1 MKITKAVITAAGP
14 RQRTLPLQTVVDR
27 DGVQKSVLQI
37 VLEEAQRAG
46 VEDICVVVCP
56 GDDVPYARATGK
68 LSARLTFVAQDQPRG
83 YGDAILC
90 ARPFTG
96 DEAFLHLVGDHLW
109 VSAGSEG
116 CAQQLAAV
124 AAQEACAVSAVQ
136 ATRETLLPYFGTVG
150 GRRLAGRQDLYLIED
165 VMEKPTPTEAEQ
177 RLLVPG
183 LRAGHYL
190 CFFGLHVFTPGIMD
204 ILAHMAGQDRDGVTL
219 SRALALL
226 AGQERYLALERP
238 WFRYDVGVQYGLLIA
253 QLALALSGRDRDLVL
268 TQLLELLASTRREI
282 QSSREVA

>member
-1 MKITKAVITAAGP
+1 MKIVKAVITAAGP

-27 DGVQKSVLQI
+27 DGVQKSVLRI

-46 VEDICVVVCP
+46 VEDICVVVSP
-56 GDDVPYARATGK
+56 EDETPYARAAGNTT
-68 LSARLTFVAQDQPRG
+68 ARLTFVAQAEPQG

-96 DEAFLHLVGDHLW
+96 DEPFLHLVGDHLW
-109 VSAGSEG
+109 VSAGREG
-116 CAQQLAAV
+116 CAQQLVEV
-124 AAQEACAVSAVQ
+124 AEQEECAVSAVQ
-136 ATRETLLPYFGTVG
+136 ASRETLLPYFGTVG
-150 GRRLAGRQDLYLIED
+150 GRRLAGRHDLYLVED

-190 CFFGLHVFTPGIMD
+190 CFFGLHVLTPGVMD
-204 ILAHMAGQDRDGVTL
+204 ILAGLVAQDRDAVTL
-219 SRALALL
+219 SQALALL
-226 AGQERYLALERP
+226 AGRERYLALERP

-268 TQLLELLASTRREI
+268 TQLLELLAHRELRAG
-282 QSSREVA
+282 QEAA

>member
-1 MKITKAVITAAGP
+1 MKIVKAVITAAGP

-27 DGVQKSVLQI
+27 DGVQKSVLRI

-46 VEDICVVVCP
+46 VEDICVVVSP
-56 GDDVPYARATGK
+56 EDEMPYARAAGNTA
-68 LSARLTFVAQDQPRG
+68 ARLTFVTQPEPRG

-96 DEAFLHLVGDHLW
+96 DEPFLHLVGDHLW
-109 VSAGSEG
+109 VSAGREG
-116 CAQQLAAV
+116 CAQQLVEV
-124 AAQEACAVSAVQ
+124 AEQEECAVSAVQ
-136 ATRETLLPYFGTVG
+136 ASRETLLPYFGTVG
-150 GRRLAGRQDLYLIED
+150 GRRLAGRHDLYLVED

-190 CFFGLHVFTPGIMD
+190 CFFGLHVLTPGVME
-204 ILAHMAGQDRDGVTL
+204 ILADLVAQGRGAVTL
-219 SRALALL
+219 SQALALL
-226 AGQERYLALERP
+226 AGRERYLALERP

-268 TQLLELLASTRREI
+268 TQLLELLAHRELRAG
-282 QSSREVA
+282 QEAA

>member
-1 MKITKAVITAAGP
+1 MKIVKAVITAAGP
-14 RQRTLPLQTVVDR
+14 RQRTLPLQTLVDR
-27 DGVQKSVLQI
+27 DGVQKSVLRI

-46 VEDICVVVCP
+46 VEDICVVISP
-56 GDDVPYARATGK
+56 EDEAPYARAAGNTT
-68 LSARLTFVAQDQPRG
+68 ARLTFVPQAEPRG

-109 VSAGSEG
+109 VSVGREG
-116 CAQQLAAV
+116 CAQQLVEV
-124 AAQEACAVSAVQ
+124 AEQEECAVSAVQ
-136 ATRETLLPYFGTVG
+136 ASRETLLPYFGTVG
-150 GRRLAGRQDLYLIED
+150 GRRLAGRHDLYLAEN

-177 RLLVPG
+177 HLLVPG

-190 CFFGLHVFTPGIMD
+190 CFFGLHVLTPGVMD
-204 ILAHMAGQDRDGVTL
+204 ILAGLVSQDRGAVTL
-219 SRALALL
+219 SQALALL
-226 AGQERYLALERP
+226 AGRERYLALERP

-268 TQLLELLASTRREI
+268 TQLLELLAHRELRAG
-282 QSSREVA
+282 QEAV

>member
-1 MKITKAVITAAGP
+1 MKIVKAVITAAGP

-27 DGVQKSVLQI
+27 DGVQKSVLRI

-46 VEDICVVVCP
+46 VEDICVVVSP
-56 GDDVPYARATGK
+56 EDEIPYARAAGNTT
-68 LSARLTFVAQDQPRG
+68 ARLTFVPQAEPRG

-96 DEAFLHLVGDHLW
+96 DEPFLHLVGDHLW
-109 VSAGSEG
+109 VSAGREG
-116 CAQQLAAV
+116 CAQQLVEV
-124 AAQEACAVSAVQ
+124 AEREECSVSAVQ
-136 ATRETLLPYFGTVG
+136 ASRETLLPYFGTVG
-150 GRRLAGRQDLYLIED
+150 GRRLAGRHDLYLVED
-165 VMEKPTPTEAEQ
+165 VTEKPTHTEAEQ

-190 CFFGLHVFTPGIMD
+190 CFLGLHVLTPGVME
-204 ILAHMAGQDRDGVTL
+204 ILADLVAQDRGAVTL
-219 SRALALL
+219 SQALALL
-226 AGQERYLALERP
+226 AGRERYLALERP

-268 TQLLELLASTRREI
+268 TQLLELLAHRELRAG
-282 QSSREVA
+282 QEAA